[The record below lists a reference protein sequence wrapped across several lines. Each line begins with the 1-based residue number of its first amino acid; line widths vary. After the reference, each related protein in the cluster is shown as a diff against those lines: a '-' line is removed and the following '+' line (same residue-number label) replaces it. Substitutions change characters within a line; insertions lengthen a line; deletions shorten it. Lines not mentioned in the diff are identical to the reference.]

1 MMDMKPCRIVSAGYL
16 EHSELEIPLVENPAL
31 VKNSENVIAIA
42 SCLKSE
48 FTYLLSILAQ
58 NSDNPLKEL
67 SEPSE
72 ENKDIV
78 NALND
83 HVAFMKEHF
92 SGRYYIELTDNN
104 LSIQKS
110 ILPYLVHAAKHF
122 DLPIVATGHSL
133 YLNPED
139 QEAHA
144 ALTAV
149 RNDLK
154 MTDIRRS

>member
-1 MMDMKPCRIVSAGYL
+1 MYAAVEFYTKCKDADIKPIIGAEVYLAGSEKTKEIIKERDKEASKDLKSFHLVCLAMTDDGYKNLCRIVSAGYL

-31 VKNSENVIAIA
+31 LKNSENVIAIA

-78 NALND
+78 DALND

-92 SGRYYIELTDNN
+92 SEDTT
-104 LSIQKS
+104 LS
-110 ILPYLVHAAKHF
+110 L
-122 DLPIVATGHSL
+122 
-133 YLNPED
+133 
-139 QEAHA
+139 
-144 ALTAV
+144 
-149 RNDLK
+149 R
-154 MTDIRRS
+154 

>member
-1 MMDMKPCRIVSAGYL
+1 MKKKLNHIV
-16 EHSELEIPLVENPAL
+16 
-31 VKNSENVIAIA
+31 
-42 SCLKSE
+42 
-48 FTYLLSILAQ
+48 
-58 NSDNPLKEL
+58 D
-67 SEPSE
+67 
-72 ENKDIV
+72 
-78 NALND
+78 ALNE
-83 HVAFMKEHF
+83 HVSFMKEHF
-92 SGRYYIELTDNN
+92 SGRYYIELNDNN

-154 MTDIRRS
+154 MTDIRGRNKDAKFHLFEDDEMKIVIFRNGQKH